1 MGCDFGFSA
10 GWFGMGFGLIANIAF
25 AILAVVGI
33 VWAFKYL
40 SRNGERFSGNSSNAL
55 AILQQR
61 YAKGELSGEEYQR
74 MKKEIE

>member
-1 MGCDFGFSA
+1 MGCDFGLSA

-25 AILAVVGI
+25 SILAVVGI

-40 SRNGERFSGNSSNAL
+40 SRSGGGFGGNSSSAL